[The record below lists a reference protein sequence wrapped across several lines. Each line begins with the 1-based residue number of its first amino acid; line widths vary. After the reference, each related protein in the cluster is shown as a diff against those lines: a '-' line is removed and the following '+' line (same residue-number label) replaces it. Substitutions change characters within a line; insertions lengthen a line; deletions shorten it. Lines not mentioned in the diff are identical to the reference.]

1 MSADLFA
8 AFGDSPQTSSA
19 QSNQPKSN
27 PISNPISAAAASAA
41 AEPFSFLS
49 FDAPASQPQSGQKPA
64 PWPSFQQPTTR
75 QTTSQPQ
82 TNSAWGD
89 IGGLGSLG
97 GLGSFPGQHVPSS
110 AAQKAPQQE
119 EDDDGWGDF
128 EVAPAYPPPQP
139 AAPSTMTGPPRT
151 RVTRASTLDMLSNK
165 LLDLGLETS
174 TPAPWQERPSWEKD
188 AKTQQPPRKPA
199 RNPDPNVL
207 FDVDF
212 EAANGANGADDE
224 FGDFETG
231 ATGAITDQAAT
242 TKSALDLLSLDSAPA
257 PPKKQP
263 LGLSLSNAAF
273 HGKSSSYPEAPKSP
287 YGSFHDRKPE
297 PVKQL
302 QVQPLIG
309 ATALG
314 EPSQASPSPVTAW
327 PSVEND
333 GFGSQWEE
341 FRDLSDTT
349 KPVTTKPGTTK
360 PLPKVKSRPAATS
373 APTLAPEWD
382 WQDWGGTDNQP
393 AATSTT
399 TKTTLPSRQPQ
410 PRHQSQPQSQPQ
422 HPPSTDTDKPGPP
435 PTNIPPPSILLSLFP
450 QLLDLAS
457 ASLLKPLLTLSST
470 SPAYQRV
477 LSSPATLAFLKG
489 YLALATVAG
498 RLIAGRKQR
507 WHRDKFL
514 SQSMSIS
521 AAPGGGGGGGSGQR
535 GMKLASVDKA
545 QSAREDREAAE
556 VVAAWKAQVGRL
568 RTVVAGVNA
577 AQRAAGADPPLRV
590 PELGLAMAVST
601 AKGVPT
607 APRACVVCGLK
618 RDERVAK
625 VDLEVE
631 DSFGEWWVDF
641 WGHRECRNFWIGH
654 EKELRQR

>member
-27 PISNPISAAAASAA
+27 PIPAAATSAAGD
-41 AEPFSFLS
+41 PFSFLT
-49 FDAPASQPQSGQKPA
+49 FDSSASQPQSSQKPTSLL
-64 PWPSFQQPTTR
+64 SFQQPPTGQTASQTR
-75 QTTSQPQ
+75 TS
-82 TNSAWGD
+82 SAWGD
-89 IGGLGSLG
+89 VGSLGSLG
-97 GLGSFPGQHVPSS
+97 GVGSFPDPGVSS
-110 AAQKAPQQE
+110 LAAQKAPQPE
-119 EDDDGWGDF
+119 EDDDGWGEF
-128 EVAPAYPPPQP
+128 EVAPAHPPPQP
-139 AAPSTMTGPPRT
+139 AAPSTMSGPPRT
-151 RVTRASTLDMLSNK
+151 RITRASTLDMLSNK

-174 TPAPWQERPSWEKD
+174 TTEPWQERPSWEKD
-188 AKTQQPPRKPA
+188 VRTQQPPQKLA
-199 RNPDPNVL
+199 RNPDPKVL
-207 FDVDF
+207 FDADF
-212 EAANGANGADDE
+212 EAGNGPNGADDE
-224 FGDFETG
+224 FGDFEAGPTG
-231 ATGAITDQAAT
+231 AATNQTTAA
-242 TKSALDLLSLDSAPA
+242 KSALDLLSLDSAPA
-257 PPKKQP
+257 LPKKQP
-263 LGLSLSNAAF
+263 PGLSLSNATL

-302 QVQPLIG
+302 QVQPSRG
-309 ATALG
+309 AGVFG
-314 EPSQASPSPVTAW
+314 EPSQASSSPVTAW
-327 PSVEND
+327 PSTEND

-341 FRDLSDTT
+341 FKDLPDTT
-349 KPVTTKPGTTK
+349 KLATAKSTTTK
-360 PLPKVKSRPAATS
+360 PLPKRKARPAVTS

-393 AATSTT
+393 APTPAA
-399 TKTTLPSRQPQ
+399 TKTTHPTPQPQ
-410 PRHQSQPQSQPQ
+410 LQHQPQ
-422 HPPSTDTDKPGPP
+422 PSTDTDKPGPP
-435 PTNIPPPSILLSLFP
+435 PTNIPPPSILLSLLP

-489 YLALATVAG
+489 YLALVTVAG

-514 SQSMSIS
+514 SQGMSIS
-521 AAPGGGGGGGSGQR
+521 AAPAGAGAGQR
-535 GMKLASVDKA
+535 GMKLASVDRA

-556 VVAAWKAQVGRL
+556 VVAVWKAQVGRL
-568 RTVVAGVNA
+568 RTVVAGVNSA
-577 AQRAAGADPPLRV
+577 AQLAGGGNPPLRV
-590 PELGLAMAVST
+590 PELALVMAVST

-618 RDERVAK
+618 RDERVTK